1 MGDLRQPPPH
11 VERSASG
18 GPQTEDAYTS
28 SSSSFFAV
36 LSPAGTGGLGIVSAG
51 GAALACESVA
61 AAGAASAAAD
71 VLACGAGRSPENIA
85 LMRFDMSCTMAA
97 ASSSAGAAAMAG
109 ATSIAVANGGS
120 CALTAGGAMAG
131 GAMAGGALARG
142 AVLGSAGS
150 SKTCGVSF
158 CLGLSTSAC
167 SATAAGVVLARAAGG
182 FPAPSLLLAWYL
194 RHTQ

>member
-109 ATSIAVANGGS
+109 ATSIAVADGGT
-120 CALTAGGAMAG
+120 CALAAG

-142 AVLGSAGS
+142 AVLGCAGK